1 MEKILALLISGCNNK
16 VINKNKI
23 DAGFSFEYV
32 VSIIRY
38 QFDIN

>member
-1 MEKILALLISGCNNK
+1 MEKIALLISGCNNK

-23 DAGFSFEYV
+23 DTGFSFEYV

-38 QFDIN
+38 QFESN